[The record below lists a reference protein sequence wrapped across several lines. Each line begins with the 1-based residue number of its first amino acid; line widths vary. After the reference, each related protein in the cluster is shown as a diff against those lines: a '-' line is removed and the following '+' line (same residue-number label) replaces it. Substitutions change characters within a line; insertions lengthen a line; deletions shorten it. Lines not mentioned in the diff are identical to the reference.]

1 MIRRPPRSTLFP
13 YTTLFRS
20 PARRSWVPITS
31 AVRPRG
37 RPSTKPTTADANAR
51 VQAARRTRFTNSPFY
66 SALRIPHSALELPPL
81 HIRPLLASAPQAL
94 RIQIRLHQRQHPLP
108 LRRRRPRVQRAPQ
121 MRVQLLRRRPQP
133 RDRGDGAQLA
143 PLQVEPRAPDHLAV
157 RVYQHQVLER
167 RMQRPQVHE
176 QLVIGP
182 PVHVA
187 AHHADWEAWAERGA
201 VVCRD
206 VYGRA
211 YHKLL
216 VNLRTLHPALEDL
229 VLVDAYGKVIGRP
242 GLDLKRRELCTV
254 AAVAV
259 LGTAPQQLHSHLRG
273 ALNTGATAAEVEGV
287 LALIEGDLDPEHR
300 ERAREQWADVKKRK
314 V

>member
-1 MIRRPPRSTLFP
+1 MEDWRNEKMGEQGAGSSTMSARSTPPLEP
-13 YTTLFRS
+13 KTAALVGVAAAIAAGETAELE
-20 PARRSWVPITS
+20 ARL
-31 AVRPRG
+31 G
-37 RPSTKPTTADANAR
+37 
-51 VQAARRTRFTNSPFY
+51 AARGAVPVLWIEELLLQSLLVVGYPL
-66 SALRIPHSALELPPL
+66 ALVAFGVWRKVSGPLPDPGSG
-81 HIRPLLASAPQAL
+81 HDAELLA
-94 RIQIRLHQRQHPLP
+94 
-108 LRRRRPRVQRAPQ
+108 
-121 MRVQLLRRRPQP
+121 
-133 RDRGDGAQLA
+133 
-143 PLQVEPRAPDHLAV
+143 
-157 RVYQHQVLER
+157 
-167 RMQRPQVHE
+167 
-176 QLVIGP
+176 
-182 PVHVA
+182 
-187 AHHADWEAWAERGA
+187 HADWEAWAERGA

-287 LALIEGDLDPEHR
+287 LELVELDLDPEHR